1 MLGKPKYK
9 MDDRVV
15 FITGKNMT
23 LEGNIYII
31 DAWGTFDQDKEV
43 SYDIMV
49 GSGDDRCLYK
59 HVVETEVVKKVE

>member
-15 FITGKNMT
+15 FITDKNMT

-31 DAWGTFDQDKEV
+31 DAWGTFD
-43 SYDIMV
+43 
-49 GSGDDRCLYK
+49 
-59 HVVETEVVKKVE
+59 